1 MKYDDD
7 DTQTVRMWPWR
18 TEKKAGHK
26 SIRVGPAQ
34 PHKARLQANEDDNGS
49 DNTMRRI
56 LPQLI
61 ALSPPCRSPPISLSL
76 SLRPSVR
83 PHNSFSTNRVG
94 PPQPRFVLP
103 FLSLV
108 ISTVRTTASEPQGQ
122 QAWKS
127 FLPSVSPLT
136 LVTSLARSARSMA
149 CLPFPLSFSLDSGR
163 VSGVRCSRHSN
174 CHWWM
179 RCLSV
184 GGADREWHGKQRPE
198 KDPTES
204 RRLDGHG
211 K

>member
-1 MKYDDD
+1 
-7 DTQTVRMWPWR
+7 
-18 TEKKAGHK
+18 
-26 SIRVGPAQ
+26 
-34 PHKARLQANEDDNGS
+34 
-49 DNTMRRI
+49 MRRI

-61 ALSPPCRSPPISLSL
+61 ALSPPRR
-76 SLRPSVR
+76 SLRSLPASAQLFFHQSSQSTATFCS
-83 PHNSFSTNRVG
+83 PLSFSCHKYCTNHRG
-94 PPQPRFVLP
+94 
-103 FLSLV
+103 
-108 ISTVRTTASEPQGQ
+108 ASKPVSHF
-122 QAWKS
+122 W
-127 FLPSVSPLT
+127 LPSVSPLT